1 MKNTILLF
9 TIFLL
14 LFSCNEKNYSKEAS
28 GSGLLG
34 VIDMDGAY
42 DLAEESI
49 QYNKKVPR
57 TSPTSSDD
65 KSVAQKIIKTSNLS
79 FETPSVE
86 KTYQHIASL
95 LKIRNG
101 FIQTD
106 NTTKDYGRITRSLI
120 VRIPT
125 NQFQPVID
133 SIVKKVKVFDFK
145 NTSLRDVTEE
155 FVDLQARLK
164 AKKALENRYLQL
176 LSKAKTVKEML
187 EIEREVAKIRE
198 EIEAKEGRLN
208 YLQNKVAFST
218 INLEFYE
225 FTEVVKSESKT
236 YFSRVGKALSG
247 GFHSLGEFVLGLLY
261 FWPFVLLFGVLIY
274 FVRRWFKKYKK
285 D

>member
-1 MKNTILLF
+1 MKKAILIL
-9 TIFLL
+9 ILFLL
-14 LFSCNEKNYSKEAS
+14 LFSCDKTNQRKESS

-34 VIDMDGAY
+34 IIDMDGVY
-42 DLAEESI
+42 DIAEESI
-49 QYNKKVPR
+49 QYSKKVPH
-57 TSPTSSDD
+57 TTATSSENE
-65 KSVAQKIIKTSNLS
+65 SIAQRIIKTSNLS

-95 LKIRNG
+95 LKVRNG

-106 NTTKDYGRITRSLI
+106 NTTKDYGRISRSLI

-155 FVDLQARLK
+155 FIDLEARLK
-164 AKKALENRYLQL
+164 AKKTLENRYLQL

-187 EIEREVAKIRE
+187 EIEREIAKIRE
-198 EIEAKEGRLN
+198 EIEAKQGRLK
-208 YLQNKVAFST
+208 YLQNKVSFST

-225 FTEVVKSESKT
+225 YTEVVKSESKT
-236 YFSRVGKALSG
+236 YFSRVGKAISG
-247 GFHSLGEFVLGLLY
+247 GFHSLGEFILGLLY
-261 FWPFVLLFGVLIY
+261 IWPFVLIFGVLIY
-274 FVRRWFKKYKK
+274 FVRKWIKKRK
-285 D
+285 